1 MFHPSK
7 VMQDFLHS
15 MNQPWLLTNF
25 YRDDIS
31 WYLLNS
37 IFCWIYQPCL
47 LWILWIPTNHYSKP
61 LLWAGYYYLGM
72 VHNQRPGR
80 SQIGKFFFVWTIQW
94 LGYRNLNFEFEKDH
108 ERSWKMYGIAICSIS
123 QNMGGSHC
131 VSKIALK
138 RQLQNWAS
146 LKQIY
151 LEIMP
156 SVLNIYIYIY
166 LILYSI

>member
-1 MFHPSK
+1 MFQPSK

-31 WYLLNS
+31 WYLLNV

-47 LWILWIPTNHYSKP
+47 LWILWIPTNHCSKP

-80 SQIGKFFFVWTIQW
+80 SQIGKFFLYEPSNDWGTEIW
-94 LGYRNLNFEFEKDH
+94 LSNLRKIMRDH
-108 ERSWKMYGIAICSIS
+108 EKCMELPFAPFIKIWVVLIAQVNCFEAPTSKLS
-123 QNMGGSHC
+123 Q
-131 VSKIALK
+131 
-138 RQLQNWAS
+138 
-146 LKQIY
+146 
-151 LEIMP
+151 LETDLPWDYAIRFK
-156 SVLNIYIYIY
+156 YIYI
-166 LILYSI
+166 